1 MMIRRQLLLASK
13 PQISPKHRVKDLDQ
27 LRQLLQSALKLEL
40 TTIPPYLCALYS
52 IKEGSNPEAV
62 QAIVSVAMEEM
73 LHMALAANVLNAI
86 GGTPIVNEKEFVPSY
101 PQNVKTLNMTI
112 PLERFCKDSIDTFI
126 EIERPDDE
134 VHSQP
139 CAGCC
144 HFDDAKSIAQFY
156 DLIKCGLTDLSE
168 NGTKNIFDG
177 DPERQIGPEQYYGS
191 GGVITH
197 VSDLTTAI
205 TAIDEIIGQGEGI
218 PHSIW
223 AGTGPTTGR
232 ADYLEVAHFYRFLE
246 IRKERRYSGHETVP
260 PANGKYPLPTGEKMH
275 VSWGDVYPMRKNP
288 KMADLPSGSEVL
300 KKSIAFNRTYTDLL
314 NTLNLAMN
322 GQPDLIMKS
331 VGIMYEL
338 KYQAIELMRIPMP
351 GCKDETV
358 GPSFEFLG

>member
-1 MMIRRQLLLASK
+1 MITRQLLLGRNPSAAL
-13 PQISPKHRVKDLDQ
+13 QHRVKDLAQ
-27 LRQLLQSALKLEL
+27 LQHLLQSAVKLEL

-52 IKEGSNPEAV
+52 IKASSNREAV
-62 QAIVSVAMEEM
+62 EAILSVVMEEM

-101 PQNVKTLNMTI
+101 PQTVKTLNMTI
-112 PLERFCKDSIDTFI
+112 PLERFCKSSIDTFI

-134 VHSQP
+134 VHGQP

-144 HFDDAKSIAQFY
+144 HYDDAKFIAQFY
-156 DLIKCGLTDLSE
+156 ALIKCGLKDLSE
-168 NGTKNIFDG
+168 DGTINIFDG
-177 DPERQIGPEQYYGS
+177 DPSRQIGPEQYYGS
-191 GGVITH
+191 GGAITR
-197 VSDLTTAI
+197 VSDLTTALK
-205 TAIDEIIGQGEGI
+205 AIDEIIGQGEGI

-223 AGTGPTTGR
+223 SESGATPDR
-232 ADYLEVAHFYRFLE
+232 ADFLEVAHFYRFLE
-246 IRKERRYSGHETVP
+246 IRKERRYRGDEKVP
-260 PANGKYPLPTGEKMH
+260 PENGKYPLPTGEKLN
-275 VSWGDVYPMRKNP
+275 VCWGDVYPMRKNP

-314 NTLNLAMN
+314 NTLNAAMN
-322 GQPDLIMKS
+322 GKPDLIMKS

-338 KYQAIELMRIPMP
+338 KYQAIELMKIPMP